1 MFISMPKTNFIH
13 FFLEL
18 LHFKGNRQ
26 FVQKVTFEPLMDFKH
41 NYFIEVGNIA
51 KAATSK
57 SFLHLRYKKTQLL
70 FLWQCS
76 LIFS

>member
-13 FFLEL
+13 FFLEI
-18 LHFKGNRQ
+18 LHFKGNTQ

-41 NYFIEVGNIA
+41 NYFIEVGNIT

-57 SFLHLRYKKTQLL
+57 SFLHLITKTHNC
-70 FLWQCS
+70 FFCDS
-76 LIFS
+76 TF